1 MINKVK
7 RKISDLFLLAVARQ
21 IAKKIKLKEDK
32 QMETKEWYKSKTI
45 WAGIITIL
53 ITIYNTVRPLLLQF
67 FGVNLPEIPS
77 WVYTILG
84 ALGIYG
90 RVSAD
95 KKIG

>member
-1 MINKVK
+1 MNKLQKFILEKIILPKLTQEVK
-7 RKISDLFLLAVARQ
+7 KF
-21 IAKKIKLKEDK
+21 
-32 QMETKEWYKSKTI
+32 METKKWYQSKTI
-45 WAGIITIL
+45 WSGIITIL
-53 ITIYNTVRPLLLQF
+53 IAVYNAIQPLLAQY
-67 FGVNLPEIPS
+67 FGIVLPVIPD

>member
-1 MINKVK
+1 MNKLQK
-7 RKISDLFLLAVARQ
+7 FILEKIILPQL
-21 IAKKIKLKEDK
+21 
-32 QMETKEWYKSKTI
+32 TKEVKKFMNTKKWYQSKTI
-45 WAGIITIL
+45 WSGIITIL
-53 ITIYNTVRPLLLQF
+53 IAVYNTIQPLLAQY
-67 FGVNLPEIPS
+67 FGIVLPVIPD